1 MERKDTMKLRT
12 KLNILASI
20 FLLVRSMRTMTRG
33 LRSTSPVLIATT
45 SALVTATAFMV
56 APRISEEIKARRVLS

>member
-20 FLLVRSMRTMTRG
+20 FLLVRSMRTMTKG

-56 APRISEEIKARRVLS
+56 APRINEEIKARRVLS

>member
-1 MERKDTMKLRT
+1 MKLRT

-20 FLLVRSMRTMTRG
+20 FLLVRSMRTMTKG

-56 APRISEEIKARRVLS
+56 APRINEEIKARRVLS